1 MLGASANCTAAA
13 VLDGWAYIDGGEF
26 SITSNNDIDYNYS
39 NQLIAID
46 LSQDWTNSTVVLNTI
61 AKPNAP
67 DLTDGGIWVDQ
78 DNHQLYI
85 GFAGRRSFMGN
96 NQPQQLG
103 LWSFKP
109 DGQGSGTWN
118 NLSTTA
124 DPNFNN
130 LQRQFSSQV
139 TSGNGVG
146 YSLGGFYINTSN
158 PDPSAHQITASGLMM
173 YDYSSKKRTNF
184 TVTGTQLSTTGG
196 GQLGGMVF
204 TPNFGSKGILLAAGT
219 LARAL
224 ICVGF
229 DIYLLTSTRQA
240 APNSMRLLARTTW
253 STSVQFQSLMSP
265 ARNGTINQRR
275 VTSRRRGKNSA

>member
-1 MLGASANCTAAA
+1 MTPPSPKSLANHTAAA

-26 SITSNNDIDYNYS
+26 SITSNNEIDYNYS

-78 DNHQLYI
+78 NNHQLYI

-118 NLSTTA
+118 NLSSTA
-124 DPNFNN
+124 DPDFNVR
-130 LQRQFSSQV
+130 QRQFSSQV
-139 TSGNGVG
+139 ASGGGVG

-158 PDPSAHQITASGLMM
+158 PDPSAHQILASGLMM
-173 YDYSSKKRTNF
+173 YDYSSKQRTNL

-204 TPNFGSKGILLAAGT
+204 SSNFGSKGILLAAGT

-224 ICVGF
+224 TCVYF
-229 DIYLLTSTRQA
+229 D
-240 APNSMRLLARTTW
+240 M
-253 STSVQFQSLMSP
+253 
-265 ARNGTINQRR
+265 
-275 VTSRRRGKNSA
+275 